1 MEKIEKATRRWKDV
15 VNSAEKEQTFDHC
28 QWLYGEGRNREF
40 CRNPVEPGR
49 VWCRRHMKRVYMRV
63 SLPQKAEERLEKK
76 LEAQETAE

>member
-1 MEKIEKATRRWKDV
+1 MISMEKIEKPTQRWKDV
-15 VNSAEKEQTFDHC
+15 VNSAEKEQTFEHC

-49 VWCRRHMKRVYMRV
+49 VWCRRHMKLV
-63 SLPQKAEERLEKK
+63 LPQKAEERLEMK